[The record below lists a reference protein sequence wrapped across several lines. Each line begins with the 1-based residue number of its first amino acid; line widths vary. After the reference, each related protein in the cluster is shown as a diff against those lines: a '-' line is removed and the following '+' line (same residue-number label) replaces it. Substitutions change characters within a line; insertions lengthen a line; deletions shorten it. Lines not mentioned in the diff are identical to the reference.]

1 MKKTII
7 NKTDKTKSAAMPNAS
22 IVLLCE
28 MMTSGST
35 GIIVL
40 VILGWEFIDSD
51 WEMVS
56 EIFIEVVASSITILF
71 SCMSGKLTSVFV
83 GHGLRVGHADM
94 VGWCVANITMKPIK
108 KPIATIDE
116 KNATHLAG
124 FKWCPSILI

>member
-1 MKKTII
+1 MQPIKT
-7 NKTDKTKSAAMPNAS
+7 KTDITESAAMPTAS
-22 IVLLCE
+22 NVLLCE

-56 EIFIEVVASSITILF
+56 EIVIEVVASSITILF

-83 GHGLRVGHADM
+83 GHGLRVRHAM

-108 KPIATIDE
+108 KPLATIDE

-124 FKWCPSILI
+124 FKVCPSILIL